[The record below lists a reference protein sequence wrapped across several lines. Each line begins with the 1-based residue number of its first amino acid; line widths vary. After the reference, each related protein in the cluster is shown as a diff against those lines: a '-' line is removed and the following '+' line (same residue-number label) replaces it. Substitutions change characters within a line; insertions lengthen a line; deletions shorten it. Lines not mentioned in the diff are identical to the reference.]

1 MGLSKFEETISGNF
15 KVVQSMFAQQRS
27 EIDRLSAALE
37 QFKKQMTLLNKNNG
51 GSEVKDG
58 VYNEK
63 IDTSGQ
69 SIEKVN
75 EQLDEKIVQ

>member
-1 MGLSKFEETISGNF
+1 MQQQSGNQSERIEFDMGLSKFEETISGNF

-37 QFKKQMTLLNKNNG
+37 EFKKQMTLLNKNNG

-63 IDTSGQ
+63 IDTSG
-69 SIEKVN
+69 
-75 EQLDEKIVQ
+75 